1 MEPVRLRASDV
12 SMERLIDGADT
23 NKVLLLYTGGTIGMH
38 ETPRGLAPLA
48 GYLEDYMLHNPQ
60 LHDRA
65 LDASVTSD
73 GLRTLV
79 TPLSRFGR
87 RTRYQ
92 IIEYEQ
98 LLDSCNMGI
107 PQWLQIARD
116 IERHYHSYDAF
127 VVIHGTDTMAYSA
140 SVCSFLLQN
149 LSKCVIFTGSQV
161 PLCHSHN
168 DGKDNLLGAITVAGS
183 LDIPEVCLYFN
194 GKLMRGNRSK
204 KVDCSDFDAFHS
216 PNLPPLATLGVK
228 LTVNWDLIIS
238 KPVSADLRVQQSICP
253 HVVCLRLY
261 PGISHQLVENL
272 MKEPTL
278 GVVIETYGAGNGPDK
293 DVEFLR
299 VCKQATQRGV
309 VICNVTQCGRGEVE
323 AHYATGTALLDCG
336 IVPLYDMT
344 VEAALSKLSVLLG
357 NLSSQDAR
365 DAMRTASIGEMSDH
379 QNEVKFSF
387 VNSSFVKSVA
397 EALKT
402 TAIGDHI
409 AIAKS
414 VAPVL
419 LCSAAGE
426 GNLELLKSLI
436 SAQGLDPNSSDYDLR
451 TPLHIA
457 ASERKPK
464 AVELLLSYGARS
476 NVEDRWHRTPL
487 ADAIESVQRSGIS
500 SAEYDAAVE
509 VVTLLVK
516 NGAKIGGGSRAE
528 MLCRFVC
535 FCGICLRMSHLF
547 YRLAHDGNIKAMS
560 IFVMAGGDVNDVIDL
575 CMNMA

>member
-1 MEPVRLRASDV
+1 MDPVRLRASEV
-12 SMERLIDGADT
+12 SQERLIDGKDT

-38 ETPRGLAPLA
+38 DTPRGLAPLA

-65 LDASVTSD
+65 LDAFVTAD

-92 IIEYEQ
+92 IIEYTQ

-116 IERHYHSYDAF
+116 IERHFNAYDAF

-168 DGKDNLLGAITVAGS
+168 DGKDNLLGAITIAGQ

-204 KVDCSDFDAFHS
+204 KVDCSDFDAFQS
-216 PNLPPLATLGVK
+216 PNLLPLAILGVK
-228 LTVNWDLIIS
+228 LTVNWDLVIS
-238 KPVSADLRVQQSICP
+238 KPVSADLRVMPSICP

-272 MKEPTL
+272 MKEPTF

-299 VCKQATQRGV
+299 VCKQATDRGV

-357 NLSSQDAR
+357 NMSSHEAR
-365 DAMRTASIGEMSDH
+365 VAMRTSSIGEMTDH
-379 QNEVKFSF
+379 QNETKFSF
-387 VNSSFVKSVA
+387 VNSSFVTSVA

-402 TAIGDHI
+402 TALGDHM

-414 VAPVL
+414 IAPVL
-419 LCSAAGE
+419 LCSAAGD
-426 GNLELLKSLI
+426 GNVELLQSLI
-436 SAQGLDPNSSDYDLR
+436 SSQGLDPNSSDYDLR

-464 AVELLLSYGARS
+464 AVQLLLSYGARS

-487 ADAIESVQRSGIS
+487 ADAIDSVQKAGIS
-500 SAEYDAAVE
+500 TAEYDAAIE
-509 VVTLLVK
+509 VVTMLVK

-528 MLCRFVC
+528 MLCRFVP
-535 FCGICLRMSHLF
+535 FC
-547 YRLAHDGNIKAMS
+547 
-560 IFVMAGGDVNDVIDL
+560 
-575 CMNMA
+575 